1 MNRTIGHR
9 WSRDVCLSFVLWWGI
24 SRISNVWIG
33 AAVDRLVRRLSW
45 REIIRT
51 RQSGPART
59 AQFLWRLGRG
69 RQARRAGLGEGY
81 AMTHFKTCRGWERG
95 GCGRRRDGRS
105 RMHTILVTSFT
116 VRCLYVLCS
125 LTLFMFNLAFHIN
138 HLILSVLHIRP
149 MFCTLSNRHYLNSH
163 GGFKSS
169 WAPNFKGS
177 YSFLKHPFRN
187 YGMGIFNATCD
198 ISTILKLF
206 EFNDQLNALHVHLS
220 DVLCGI
226 QLQIHWKFHSLFRFP
241 MKFWIRNSELD
252 KRLWIGKS
260 PMYKH
265 PSQNWKE
272 AYSDPLFRWIK
283 FVVLLESQLKN
294 FRQWRERLLNFL
306 SYGQQ

>member
-1 MNRTIGHR
+1 
-9 WSRDVCLSFVLWWGI
+9 
-24 SRISNVWIG
+24 
-33 AAVDRLVRRLSW
+33 
-45 REIIRT
+45 
-51 RQSGPART
+51 
-59 AQFLWRLGRG
+59 
-69 RQARRAGLGEGY
+69 
-81 AMTHFKTCRGWERG
+81 
-95 GCGRRRDGRS
+95 
-105 RMHTILVTSFT
+105 
-116 VRCLYVLCS
+116 
-125 LTLFMFNLAFHIN
+125 
-138 HLILSVLHIRP
+138 
-149 MFCTLSNRHYLNSH
+149 
-163 GGFKSS
+163 
-169 WAPNFKGS
+169 
-177 YSFLKHPFRN
+177 
-187 YGMGIFNATCD
+187 MGIFNATCD

-306 SYGQQ
+306 SYGQQYIAQFLFLTNRLKKPSMMNWMLLKIVKEELNTWKQELLEV